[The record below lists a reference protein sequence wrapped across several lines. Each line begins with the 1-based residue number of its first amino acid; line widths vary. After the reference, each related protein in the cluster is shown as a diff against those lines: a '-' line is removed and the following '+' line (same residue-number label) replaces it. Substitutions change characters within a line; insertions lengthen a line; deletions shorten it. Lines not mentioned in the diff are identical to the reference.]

1 MTEDP
6 LPVSPMSGGWPL
18 LKSEKRFFVAGAGG
32 WSTLKLTTAGAAPT
46 VLVIFFASQPS
57 PDGLG

>member
-1 MTEDP
+1 
-6 LPVSPMSGGWPL
+6 MSGGWPL
-18 LKSEKRFFVAGAGG
+18 LNSEKRFFVAGAGG

-57 PDGLG
+57 PDELG